1 VAICYSLDR
10 QASSRG
16 EGVSKR
22 RASADQERLP
32 TPASIIAPP
41 SDAEAERISL
51 LHAAVKLNL
60 DGLSHAAI
68 ALALGVPLYR
78 VQRALR
84 DPRAAILRERL
95 EADAERSAEDR
106 IQRARAEYLLNRAV
120 ERLEA
125 ELDSRNEWLAH
136 QSALALIAMLTRQQ
150 AAGGNGTEIIVSPGL
165 AFDDQADD
173 DGAGAELQEIPDD
186 DADLPDM
193 TADDAV

>member
-1 VAICYSLDR
+1 
-10 QASSRG
+10 
-16 EGVSKR
+16 VSKR
-22 RASADQERLP
+22 RASADRERRERLP

-51 LHAAVKLNL
+51 LHAATKLKL

-84 DPRAAILRERL
+84 DPRAAILQERL

-165 AFDDQADD
+165 AFDDQAA

-186 DADLPDM
+186 DADLPEM
-193 TADDAV
+193 TAEDAV